1 VPAGLAAGPVA
12 AGADAAGVV
21 ADEELVGEE
30 FPVGAGWAD
39 GASSGADSTAFR
51 GAGAGGAFTAGIDA
65 LATGVPGEPPPLGG
79 LTPGGGGGG
88 AVPTPNSDGEAV
100 GEDGSANGTD
110 CAACCAFARSA
121 TSESVSFFNAS
132 ASGTSGFGGTVAIL
146 GYGWSAPG
154 GGGRCSAIFP
164 PSCRCHQLTGFID
177 EIVEQPLN
185 SELTASNMAELRNT
199 ACLGFFARLA
209 CAPLSLTTIC
219 WFRPPLRAA
228 CVAAGVADAK
238 DVSMATNDKNAG
250 NLAATPPGT
259 ATAALEAA
267 GFKMPDPSVVG
278 RSMADIAERSQRL
291 VGEWLK
297 RQSQEQVTADPLNI
311 GRAFMEM
318 TARLM
323 ANPARLMQ
331 AQLGFWQD
339 YVTLWQNTT
348 RRIMG
353 IDTDPV
359 IGPASNDKRFKDD
372 AWKENEVFDFIKQS
386 YLLSARFVQN
396 VVTQVD
402 GLDDKTAQ
410 KVDFYSRQFID
421 AMSPSNFLMTNPE
434 VLRKT
439 AETGGEN
446 LLKGLNNLLA
456 DLERGKGQL
465 RIKMTDTDAFK
476 LGENIGISPGK
487 VVFQNELMQ
496 LIQYTPSTEKVLKR
510 PLLIVMPWI
519 NKFYILDMRPRNSF
533 IRWAVAQGHTV
544 FVTSW
549 VNPDE
554 KLAQKNFVD
563 YMTEGSLTA
572 LDAIEAATGER
583 DVNAIGYCLGGTLL
597 ACTLAYMAAK
607 GDDRIKTAT
616 FFVTMMDFQEAGE
629 LGVFID
635 EEQIQALEAKMSK
648 HGYLEG
654 SEMATTFNLLRA
666 NDLIWSFVVNNY
678 LMGNDP
684 FPFDLLYWN
693 SDSTRMP
700 ATMHS
705 FYLRK
710 MYQENLLPK
719 PNGITLA
726 DVPIN
731 LEAIKTPAYFL
742 STREDHIAPW
752 KSTYRGTQLLGGPKR
767 FVLAASGHIAG
778 VVNPPD
784 GGKYGHWINTDL
796 PPDPESWFRGAT
808 EMAGSW
814 WPDWNRWILASDKT
828 QVPARQ
834 PGEGKL
840 KPLEDAPGSY
850 VKVRLS

>member
-1 VPAGLAAGPVA
+1 M
-12 AGADAAGVV
+12 
-21 ADEELVGEE
+21 
-30 FPVGAGWAD
+30 
-39 GASSGADSTAFR
+39 
-51 GAGAGGAFTAGIDA
+51 
-65 LATGVPGEPPPLGG
+65 
-79 LTPGGGGGG
+79 
-88 AVPTPNSDGEAV
+88 
-100 GEDGSANGTD
+100 
-110 CAACCAFARSA
+110 
-121 TSESVSFFNAS
+121 
-132 ASGTSGFGGTVAIL
+132 
-146 GYGWSAPG
+146 AP
-154 GGGRCSAIFP
+154 
-164 PSCRCHQLTGFID
+164 
-177 EIVEQPLN
+177 
-185 SELTASNMAELRNT
+185 
-199 ACLGFFARLA
+199 
-209 CAPLSLTTIC
+209 
-219 WFRPPLRAA
+219 
-228 CVAAGVADAK
+228 
-238 DVSMATNDKNAG
+238 NDKNTG
-250 NLAATPPGT
+250 NAPSISASANPTT
-259 ATAALEAA
+259 LEAA
-267 GFKMPDPSVVG
+267 GFKLPDPTVVG
-278 RSMADIAERSQRL
+278 RSMADIAERSQRI

-297 RQSQEQVTADPLNI
+297 RQSQDGPGADPLNI
-311 GRAFMEM
+311 GRAFLEM

-323 ANPARLMQ
+323 SNPARLMQ

-353 IDTDPV
+353 MDTDPV
-359 IGPASNDKRFKDD
+359 IGPSPSDKRFKDE

-434 VLRKT
+434 VLRRT

-446 LLKGLNNLLA
+446 LLKGLNNLLG
-456 DLERGKGQL
+456 DLERGKGKL
-465 RIKMTDTDAFK
+465 RIKMTDTEAFSV
-476 LGENIGISPGK
+476 GENIGVSPGK

-496 LIQYTPSTEKVLKR
+496 LIQYTPATEQVLKR
-510 PLLIVMPWI
+510 PLLIGPPWI
-519 NKFYILDMRPRNSF
+519 NKFYILDLRPRNSF
-533 IRWAVAQGHTV
+533 VRWAVSQGHTV
-544 FVTSW
+544 FIISW

-554 KLAQKNFVD
+554 KLAEKDFAD
-563 YMTEGSLTA
+563 YMKDGYLAA

-583 DVNAIGYCLGGTLL
+583 EVNAIGYCLGGTLL
-597 ACTLAYMAAK
+597 ASTLAYMEAK

-635 EEQIQALEAKMSK
+635 EEQLQALEDKMNK
-648 HGYLEG
+648 RGYLEG
-654 SEMATTFNLLRA
+654 SEMATTFNMLRA

-693 SDSTRMP
+693 ADSTRMP
-700 ATMHS
+700 AKMHS

-710 MYQENLLPK
+710 MYQQNLLAK
-719 PNGITLA
+719 PNGISL
-726 DVPIN
+726 DGVPID
-731 LEAIKTPAYFL
+731 LGAIKTPTYFL

-778 VVNPPD
+778 VVNPPE
-784 GGKYGHWINTDL
+784 GGKYGHWISTEL
-796 PPDPESWFRGAT
+796 PPDPETWFRGAT

-814 WPDWNRWILASDKT
+814 WPDWQRWILASDKT

-834 PGEGKL
+834 PDDGKL
-840 KPLEDAPGSY
+840 KPMEDAPGSY